1 MNGIDNISDV
11 DRIGLTLFVAIALHA
26 VIILGVG
33 FTFEKSKQQQP
44 PDRTLEIMVVQNP
57 IKVEKSKDADFL
69 AQTNQQGGGNEKEKV
84 HPTTKQISPPSPRA
98 AKRQEQENRPVS
110 PPEPPSTRHK
120 FDPVLTSQQPAQK
133 KVLNRPEKTNETKR
147 IQLNAAQLLASSDRE
162 IARLSAELD
171 KKTQVYSK
179 LPRHKRITAST
190 QEYSYANYLDAWRRK
205 VERIG
210 NLNYPEEARRRKLYG
225 NLVMHVA
232 LRPDGSIKEINIRQ
246 TSGHKLLDDA
256 AIRIVRLAAPFAPF
270 PEEIR
275 KETDI
280 LDIIRTWQFLNT
292 NRLFAK

>member
-1 MNGIDNISDV
+1 MNGIDNISPT

-26 VIILGVG
+26 VLILGVS
-33 FTFEKSKQQQP
+33 FTFEKNKKQPP
-44 PDRTLEIMVVQNP
+44 PDRTLEIMVVQQP
-57 IKVEKSKDADFL
+57 VKVKKPENADFL
-69 AQTNQQGGGNEKEKV
+69 AQTNQQGGGSEEEKM
-84 HPTTKQISPPSPRA
+84 HPTTTQISPPAPRA
-98 AKRQEQENRPVS
+98 AQRQELENHPIS
-110 PPEPPSTRHK
+110 PPDPPSTRDK
-120 FDPVLTSQQPAQK
+120 PDLVLTSQEPTERVMQ
-133 KVLNRPEKTNETKR
+133 NRPEKSIETKSV
-147 IQLNAAQLLASSDRE
+147 QPNAAQLLASSDRE

-171 KKTQVYSK
+171 IKTQVYSK
-179 LPRHKRITAST
+179 RPRRKRITAST

-232 LRPDGSIKEINIRQ
+232 LRHDGSIKEINIRQ